1 MRATLSPVEVGH
13 RRYEQA
19 CLLALSEAGVVPD
32 HRLARLVERVGSA
45 RAVIDGAWGSV
56 TPPSR
61 SAQDEDL
68 GRRVTPAMIDRWQ
81 ERIVTVTGGLDTDLV
96 TVLDPDYPE
105 NLRRVHNRP
114 PFLFVRGS
122 LLQGDRR
129 AVAVVGT
136 RRPSLLG
143 REVAREW
150 AGGLARAGVTVVS
163 GLAAGID
170 TLAHQEAL
178 GARGRTLA
186 CLGTGIDLTYPPE
199 NKDLAERIGRE
210 GARVSRFW
218 PGTPPRRQ
226 NFPQRNVVTSGLA
239 VGTLVI
245 EASAHSGARMQARL
259 ALEHNK
265 RLYLPTELVAG
276 QEWAAGYAERP
287 GALVVACVAEVIAD
301 VDDILATQGGA
312 ITQLRLL

>member
-1 MRATLSPVEVGH
+1 MRAAPSPVEIGQ

-19 CLLALSEAGVVPD
+19 CLLALSEAGVVPG

-45 RAVIDGAWGSV
+45 RAVIDAPWLSFTHPSDHGEDLSRHV
-56 TPPSR
+56 TP
-61 SAQDEDL
+61 D
-68 GRRVTPAMIDRWQ
+68 MIDRWQ
-81 ERIVTVTGGLDTDLV
+81 ERIAALDADGSDTDLV
-96 TVLDPDYPE
+96 TVLDPGYPE
-105 NLRRVHNRP
+105 NLRRVRNRP
-114 PFLFVRGS
+114 PFLFVRGG
-122 LLQGDRR
+122 LVAGDRR

-136 RRPSLLG
+136 RRPSPPG
-143 REVAREW
+143 RQRTGEW

-170 TLAHQEAL
+170 TVAHEGALAAQ
-178 GARGRTLA
+178 GRTVA

-210 GARVSRFW
+210 GAAVSRFW
-218 PGTPPRRQ
+218 PGTPPRRA
-226 NFPQRNVVTSGLA
+226 NFPLRNVVTSGLA

-265 RLYLPTELVAG
+265 RLYLPTELVAS

-287 GALVVACVAEVIAD
+287 GALVVACVAEVVAD
-301 VDDILATQGGA
+301 VDDILAAQADA